1 MKTIIIYLLV
11 LSLPLILFVG
21 CEPKGS
27 IKQSISVNLTDWSL
41 PDTAKVSTLFDIKL
55 SAQTDNSCITNLD
68 FVIEPYDST
77 SLMVYAQAIYEDNG
91 EVCNPLV
98 VSKDTAISGSFK
110 KTGSFYFYFLKENV
124 WNKDTIVII
133 P

>member
-1 MKTIIIYLLV
+1 MKTKIVTLLV
-11 LSLPLILFVG
+11 LISVMLFFVG

-27 IKQSISVNLTDWSL
+27 IKQSISLNLTDWSL